1 MPIFPQKPVRAC
13 LCYPHTF
20 AELKNLAE
28 QNHWQAVADITAAVG
43 CGSGCGLCRPYLAL
57 MLETGETAFDI
68 LPRNSEG
75 NRGGEIREANGD
87 AERIQKSSP

>member
-1 MPIFPQKPVRAC
+1 MPTLPQKPVRAC

-20 AELKNLAE
+20 AELKKLAE
-28 QNHWQAVADITAAVG
+28 QNHWQSVADITAAVG

-68 LPRNSEG
+68 LGHNPEAGKRVK
-75 NRGGEIREANGD
+75 IRERDGD
-87 AERIQKSSP
+87 VKRT